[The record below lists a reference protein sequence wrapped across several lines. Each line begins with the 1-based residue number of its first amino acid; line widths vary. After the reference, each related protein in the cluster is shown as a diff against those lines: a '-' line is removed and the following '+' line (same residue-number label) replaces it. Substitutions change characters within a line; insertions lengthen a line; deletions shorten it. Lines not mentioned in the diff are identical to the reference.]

1 MNVSKGEL
9 QQAILKLQDSLKDV
23 EEGAR
28 KAFLEELGLIAAKE
42 MMVWFRGYNFKEMME
57 FLVEE
62 QVSGDRFILSFKKEP
77 IEPTYTLSEVL
88 AALPD
93 EASKEGV
100 AQILRLNK
108 QPKQ

>member
-9 QQAILKLQDSLKDV
+9 QQAILELQDLLKEV
-23 EEGAR
+23 EEGA
-28 KAFLEELGLIAAKE
+28 KKKFLDEFGFAVAKE
-42 MMVWFRGYNFKEMME
+42 MMLWFYGYNLKEGMW

-100 AQILRLNK
+100 AAILRAKKSSL
-108 QPKQ
+108 